1 MKKKLKLKRWV
12 RFLITALVIGAGIV
26 IYSGL
31 KTLGSEATTTNF
43 AGTLCIVGWFY
54 LVFGQIGILIC
65 LWEV

>member
-1 MKKKLKLKRWV
+1 MKKRLKLKRWV
-12 RFLITALVIGAGIV
+12 KVLITAIVIGAGIV

-31 KTLGSEATTTNF
+31 KTLGSEAGTSNF
-43 AGTLCIVGWFY
+43 ATTLCIVGWFY